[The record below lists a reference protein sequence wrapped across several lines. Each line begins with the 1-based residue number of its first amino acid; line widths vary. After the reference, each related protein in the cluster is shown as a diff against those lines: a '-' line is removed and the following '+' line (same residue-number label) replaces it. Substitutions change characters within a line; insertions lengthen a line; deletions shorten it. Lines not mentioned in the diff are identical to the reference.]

1 MDFFCNKKI
10 NNIKDYISEN
20 TKNQVWD
27 RDCHPFDSRVAPC
40 ASCGCLVYK
49 PQSISKIDP
58 TRLPYDNIVG
68 PGEMGHIISEK
79 NGGKVSFENL
89 IIQCKKCNTENG
101 SNNLPLDRYIN
112 NMPMLAYLKD
122 NDIMEFQNERCAFKK
137 NNKEQCKNKPL
148 PNSTVCGCHF
158 EYRYC
163 Y

>member
-1 MDFFCNKKI
+1 MYKKQ
-10 NNIKDYISEN
+10 NIPNILIES
-20 TKNQVWD
+20 VWD

-40 ASCGCLVYK
+40 ASGCGCSVYK
-49 PQSISKIDP
+49 PQRISKIDP

-101 SNNLPLDRYIN
+101 SNNLPLDIYID
-112 NMPMLAYLKD
+112 NMPMLDAYLED
-122 NDIMEFQNERCAFKK
+122 NDIMEFQNEQCAFVKK
-137 NNKEQCKNKPL
+137 NKEQCKNKPL
-148 PNSTVCGCHF
+148 PNSTVCCCHF